1 MTAVTTNTA
10 TAEGPDCSSTTSQS
24 SRRYKA
30 LVCWLWKAK
39 IKLPDEQFKEGIIT
53 LHVKDMTCTN
63 FQVASMKSSSSTAGA
78 GMGRSPSVHVELEGM
93 SASCTGKFDGGI
105 GLSGSVVASLGSS
118 DRASLHL
125 EVNVA
130 SKPLREVSPHNT
142 APGNKDG
149 ASSSLPFPTSAKLS
163 ACTPHFLVHDVQFS
177 GSASARVIGLFSSMI
192 SRKITSA
199 MNENVCPLIKT
210 NAESMLDR
218 GLEAAREYIGGV
230 IPGKSPSP
238 SSSSSLEE
246 DVLEERYLGGND
258 DERGIS
264 ASTLDLGQIA
274 VGKKAK
280 TQSGDNIVGW
290 DRDMPF
296 LKRILLGLNN
306 LVSQHLNE
314 GITLKYLQKLSTW
327 QSSMTTADCE
337 DCGFFFKGF
346 NGLVNSLT
354 KGVGSV
360 EFLVPEMFLNFHHN
374 HTIKIPNYGDITLT
388 ARKVKVSGLNKFTD
402 LTLFRPEGK
411 NLLSS
416 SIASDAGFD
425 FSVLVQLEVKPADGA
440 IFQGGTLN
448 EMFEL
453 HFNTSN
459 VNFKSA
465 SAWELDHEM
474 FHKLSVGSFIYG
486 SYTMFDSNRNLL
498 NCVVEALRS
507 VTIIDMHGRVT
518 LDSMHVS
525 PVVPAN
531 EAGGGGEEGLEDDV
545 DALIN
550 NVVQV
555 FLTAYPST
563 ATEALAGLIEKPARK
578 KLNDGLANLVDDTKK
593 MPLHCA
599 NPDIPNNKSE
609 HPLRFDGTKALKFF
623 DDVVNDERSVAA
635 VNSFTGCVVNDV
647 EAKQLLAGHFYNFSL
662 GDFSVVLHDL
672 HLDNTNSVYELEL
685 LKPEVDH
692 YHLTNSLGYG
702 TCATTNDGKGCAAT
716 SFSFGMNLVHSKQ
729 GNLGNVNVHIS
740 MKNLKL
746 QGGTEIKLDMNYLP
760 YLQIADLLSH
770 PQCLSIPITK
780 FDIYGLNSTV
790 EMLEVEIDVNLNSQL
805 AGPRSFKYHTEDSN
819 ELAHVVSTLMS
830 KGSVFL
836 EEALGDTFS
845 MQLNEEAARVCK
857 TPVNPHRSNA
867 TKRST
872 GAAGLWTLLFVSA
885 FVVGNA
891 WLFLRGFKKEG
902 QEALLTNENDE
913 NAEVQPD
920 EQQESSLSEPLLNDE
935 DEMDEIFEVE
945 TPRHKFSLASSSS
958 LMYDPSIHP
967 VAKYGFPTVLIL
979 AFILFIS
986 SNIAVGASVDLLV
999 TRANGNNLTPL
1010 INIYAFSLGSTMS
1023 EMAQAGV
1030 YLLLVLILFC
1040 SGIWPYVK
1048 LVLMMVSWIAS
1059 TRRLPPVKR
1068 EKILYLLDSLGKFSL
1083 IDAYVLVLMMVAF
1096 RYNLS
1101 VEGVGELNVYVTPKY
1116 GFYSFLFATI
1126 ISLVSGHC
1134 MLYLHRKTMLP
1145 SIPVYSGRYESL
1157 SKHIF
1162 DDKHGRG
1169 LVKLT
1174 RRFRRTIVFTLF
1186 LAFVLIC
1193 VGIGLKSFHFK
1204 FNGVAGTALG
1214 DDKVRSFSLVS
1225 IGKHIPHS
1233 VQDSSSFGIH
1243 WIQTCYFFFAVVMPI
1258 VCLLSML
1265 VLFLIPMRLK
1275 QQQKVFVIAEI
1286 ANAWS
1291 AIEVFVIAIVASLI
1305 EISPFAES
1313 MVGKHCGLLNQIL
1326 SGWSGGEGDDLHY
1339 CFDVKSSLNGS
1350 SAVLIIGVILN
1361 SLLVSMLHRFAYHS
1375 IAERIEREDRPD
1387 ATEDENKTVQDFV
1400 LAHTFVTRLRK
1411 RPRLGKFMFE
1421 EVSFGPDGE
1430 YEIDFENVVENE
1442 EPHTS
1447 NNFWSE
1453 WTKIVS
1459 VI

>member
-1 MTAVTTNTA
+1 MMSLPPVASAAAPRRRRIVLPVVVGLLMALSLPQNVHSTTSASSASASSSPLSLSSSPADITNTITAVTTTTA
-10 TAEGPDCSSTTSQS
+10 TAQDPDCSSSSSQS
-24 SRRYKA
+24 SSRYKA

-39 IKLPDEQFKEGIIT
+39 IKLPDEQFKEGLIT

-63 FQVASMKSSSSTAGA
+63 FQVESMKSSSSTAGS
-78 GMGRSPSVHVELEGM
+78 GVGRNPSVHLELEGM
-93 SASCTGKFDGGI
+93 SASCTGKFDGGRGS
-105 GLSGSVVASLGSS
+105 GLWGSVVASLGSS
-118 DRASLHL
+118 DRTSLHL

-130 SKPLREVSPHNT
+130 SKPLREAEAASSPHDNSHNG
-142 APGNKDG
+142 APGNKENKDG
-149 ASSSLPFPTSAKLS
+149 AASYGASSSSLPFPTSAQLS

-177 GSASARVIGLFSSMI
+177 GSASARFIGLFSSVI
-192 SRKITSA
+192 TRKITSA
-199 MNENVCPLIKT
+199 MNENVCPSIKT
-210 NAESMLDR
+210 KVESMLDQ

-238 SSSSSLEE
+238 SPSSSLVSLVE
-246 DVLEERYLGGND
+246 DVFEERDLAGND
-258 DERGIS
+258 DARGVS
-264 ASTLDLGQIA
+264 ASTLDLGQIT

-280 TQSGDNIVGW
+280 TQSGDNVVGW

-306 LVSQHLNE
+306 LVSKHLNE
-314 GITLKYLQKLSTW
+314 GITLEYIQKLSTW

-346 NGLVNSLT
+346 NGLVSSLT
-354 KGVGSV
+354 KGAGSV
-360 EFLVPEMFLNFHHN
+360 EFPVPEMFLNFHHN
-374 HTIKIPNYGDITLT
+374 HTIQIPNYGDITLT

-425 FSVLVQLEVKPADGA
+425 FSVMVQLEVKPADGA

-486 SYTMFDSNRNLL
+486 SYTMFDNNRNIL
-498 NCVVEALRS
+498 NCVIEALRS

-525 PVVPAN
+525 PVDPAN
-531 EAGGGGEEGLEDDV
+531 EAGGDVEEGLEDDV

-550 NVVQV
+550 NVVQS
-555 FLTAYPST
+555 FLMAYPST

-578 KLNDGLANLVDDTKK
+578 MLNDGLANLIDDTKK
-593 MPLHCA
+593 MPLHCV
-599 NPDIPNNKSE
+599 NVDIPNNKSE

-623 DDVVNDERSVAA
+623 DDVVNDERAVAA
-635 VNSFTGCVVNDV
+635 VNSFIGCVVNDV
-647 EAKQLLAGHFYNFSL
+647 EAKHLLAGHFYNLSL

-672 HLDNTNSVYELEL
+672 HLENANSVYELEL

-702 TCATTNDGKGCAAT
+702 TCAATNNGKGCATT

-729 GNLGNVNVHIS
+729 GNLGNVNVHIN

-760 YLQIADLLSH
+760 YLQIADLLSY
-770 PQCLSIPITK
+770 PQCLSIPITN

-790 EMLEVEIDVNLNSQL
+790 EMLEVEIDVNLNSQP
-805 AGPRSFKYHTEDSN
+805 AGPRSFKYQTEDSN

-836 EEALGDTFS
+836 EEALGDKFS

-867 TKRST
+867 TNRSI
-872 GAAGLWTLLFVSA
+872 GAAGLWTFLFVSA

-891 WLFLRGFKKEG
+891 WLFLRGFKKEE
-902 QEALLTNENDE
+902 QEALLANENDE

-920 EQQESSLSEPLLNDE
+920 EQQNLSEPLLNNE

-945 TPRHKFSLASSSS
+945 TPRRKFPLASSSS

-967 VAKYGFPTVLIL
+967 VAKYGFPAVLIL
-979 AFILFIS
+979 ALILFLS
-986 SNIAVGASVDLLV
+986 SNISVGASVDLLV
-999 TRANGNNLTPL
+999 TRANGNNLTSL
-1010 INIYAFSLGSTMS
+1010 INIYEFSLGSTMS

-1101 VEGVGELNVYVTPKY
+1101 VDGVGELNVYVTPKY

-1204 FNGVAGTALG
+1204 FSGVAGTALG
-1214 DDKVRSFSLVS
+1214 DDKVRSFSLLS

-1258 VCLLSML
+1258 ICLLSML

-1291 AIEVFVIAIVASLI
+1291 AIEVFVIAIV
-1305 EISPFAES
+1305 
-1313 MVGKHCGLLNQIL
+1313 
-1326 SGWSGGEGDDLHY
+1326 
-1339 CFDVKSSLNGS
+1339 
-1350 SAVLIIGVILN
+1350 
-1361 SLLVSMLHRFAYHS
+1361 
-1375 IAERIEREDRPD
+1375 
-1387 ATEDENKTVQDFV
+1387 
-1400 LAHTFVTRLRK
+1400 
-1411 RPRLGKFMFE
+1411 
-1421 EVSFGPDGE
+1421 
-1430 YEIDFENVVENE
+1430 
-1442 EPHTS
+1442 
-1447 NNFWSE
+1447 
-1453 WTKIVS
+1453 
-1459 VI
+1459 